1 MTVPLNLGIRAHDL
15 GPADMNTLISKLK
28 EYDLKHIQFA
38 IRKSFPNVIDTYD
51 KLTPGVASYYG
62 DTFAREGIKLSIL
75 GAYVN
80 IVDSDLNK
88 REQALND
95 FRTHLRLSKDF
106 NASMV
111 ATETGSMGK
120 GYTKDNFTDEAFSK
134 VIESVKRMVKDAEQ
148 FGATVAIEAGINH
161 PLYTAKLAKQM
172 VDEVD
177 SPNLK
182 IIMDCANLMRPDN
195 HEKQE
200 EVINEAFDL
209 LGDHIIAMHIKDY
222 IIEDNKVKIV
232 PVGTGEMSYDRIMH
246 FAKYTK
252 PHLFVS
258 LEATRE
264 PELENSIKLLKEV
277 YDRV

>member
-15 GPADMNTLISKLK
+15 GPTDLDTLIHKLK

-38 IRKSFPNVIDTYD
+38 IKKSFPDVIDTYD

-62 DTFAREGIKLSIL
+62 DRFAKEGIKLSIL

-80 IVDSDLNK
+80 IVASDLQQ

-95 FRTHLRLSKDF
+95 FTTHLRLARDF
-106 NASMV
+106 HASMV
-111 ATETGSMGK
+111 ATETGSVKK
-120 GYTKDNFTDEAFSK
+120 GYTEDNFTEEAFLK
-134 VIESVKRMVKDAEQ
+134 VIESVKRMVKEAEV
-148 FGATVAIEAGINH
+148 FGVTVAIEAGINH
-161 PLYTAKLAKQM
+161 PLHTAKLAKRLI
-172 VDEVD
+172 DEVN

-195 HEKQE
+195 HSRQA
-200 EVINEAFDL
+200 EVIEEAFEL

-232 PVGTGEMSYDRIMH
+232 PVGTGEMAYEKILA
-246 FAKYTK
+246 FAKYSK
-252 PHLFVS
+252 PHLYVS

-264 PELENSIKLLKEV
+264 PDLKDSIALLKDIYSKV
-277 YDRV
+277 